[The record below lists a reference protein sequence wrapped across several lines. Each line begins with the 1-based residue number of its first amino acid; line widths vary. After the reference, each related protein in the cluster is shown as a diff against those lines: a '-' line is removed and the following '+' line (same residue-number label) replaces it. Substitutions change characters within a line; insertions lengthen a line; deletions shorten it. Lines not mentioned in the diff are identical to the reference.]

1 MNKTNV
7 VIFTELRKQLDA
19 YANDPSRYCE
29 KVTDFT
35 KAKKLTFVLTFC
47 ILINMIK
54 KTLSLEL
61 YDSFQQL
68 DKNQV
73 ACTASAFSQARHK
86 LKPNVFIDMNKILL
100 KLYYEKQGQGV
111 KRWNGFRLE
120 AVDGSS
126 VNLPDR
132 AVIRNYYGGQINQY
146 DLVPMARVHARYDV
160 LNELVIRSE
169 ISPYKTGER
178 VLAAKDLPYI
188 EQDVLS
194 LFDRG
199 YASFGLFYLFTNVFK
214 RQYVCRVSV
223 SFNTVVKAFVESG
236 KQSELVSFDASSTGI
251 EFLAGQG
258 INITKDAKVLV
269 RLVRVELDNGELEI
283 LATSLIDEEEYP
295 SSIFKELYNLRWG
308 VETFFDYLKNKLQ
321 VEIFSGHSVRS
332 IQQDFYAAIF
342 TANVHSVLISN
353 CEPIVCEQTENRQG
367 TYKINKNLSLGLLK
381 TVLIKLFLAPDFEP
395 IIQEIQ
401 IEFCKHVVLSRK
413 KETRP
418 RKKRKRNIN
427 GKYVT
432 LKNYK
437 RAI

>member
-19 YANDPSRYCE
+19 YANDSSRYCE
-29 KVTDFT
+29 KATNFT
-35 KAKKLTFVLTFC
+35 KVKKLTFVLTFC

-100 KLYYEKQGQGV
+100 KLYYEKYGEKV
-111 KRWNGFRLE
+111 KRWKGFRLE
-120 AVDGSS
+120 AIDGSS

-132 AVIRNYYGGQINQY
+132 AAIKSYYGGQINQH
-146 DLVPMARVHARYDV
+146 DLAPMARVHARYDV
-160 LNELVIRSE
+160 LNELVIQSK

-178 VLAAKDLPYI
+178 ELASRDLPYVK
-188 EQDVLS
+188 QDVLS

-214 RQYVCRVSV
+214 REYVCRVSI
-223 SFNTVVKAFVESG
+223 SFNTIVKAFVKSG
-236 KQSELVSFDASSTGI
+236 EQSKLVSFDATSTGI
-251 EFLAGQG
+251 DFLAGQA

-269 RLVRVELDNGELEI
+269 RLVRVELDNGEIEI
-283 LATSLIDEEEYP
+283 LATSLIDEDSYP
-295 SSIFKELYNLRWG
+295 SSIFKELYGLRWG

-321 VEIFSGHSVRS
+321 VEIFSGRSVRS
-332 IQQDFYAAIF
+332 IEQDFYAAIF
-342 TANVHSVLISN
+342 TANVHSVLLSD
-353 CEPIVCEQTENRQG
+353 CEPIVREQTKDRQG
-367 TYKINKNLSLGLLK
+367 TYKINKNISLGLLK
-381 TVLIKLFLAPDFEP
+381 TVLIKLFLAPNFEP